1 MTAVRAYAATDRD
14 ACLALFD
21 GNVPTFFAASE
32 REDFAAFLD
41 GHAADWTFQV
51 IERDGRVVACGGHKV
66 AGDGVTAGFCW
77 GMVDRALHRTGLG
90 SVLTE
95 ARLRAAR
102 ATPGVTQA
110 CLDTS
115 QHTYRFYERFGFV
128 VEAVVADGYGAGLD
142 RHDMRLRWSG

>member
-1 MTAVRAYAATDRD
+1 MTAVRVYVPADRE
-14 ACLALFD
+14 ACLTLFD
-21 GNVPTFFAASE
+21 GNVPTFFAAGE

-41 GHAADWTFQV
+41 RHAADWAFQV

-66 AGDGVTAGFCW
+66 ASDGVTAGFCW
-77 GMVDRALHRTGLG
+77 GMVDRALHRAGLG
-90 SVLTE
+90 RALTE

-102 ATPGVTQA
+102 ATPGVTQV

-115 QHTYRFYERFGFV
+115 QHTRGFYERFGFV

-142 RHDMRLRWSG
+142 RYDMRLCWSA